1 MSVFHLDRING
12 FQGKKVL
19 VLGDSM
25 VDVYLRGKSSRLSP
39 EAPVPVVDV
48 HSRDICPGGAA
59 NAALTLC
66 ALGAAVY
73 YVSVTGQDTDGQLLL
88 DRLTQAGVNVM
99 SVLSVTHRQTIV
111 KSRVTSGNY
120 TLLRYDSGTE
130 TPLDTATEQ
139 LLINQLREAYQYC
152 HAVLVSDY
160 DKGIVTPAVREA
172 LADLK
177 INNPKYIAVDSKRLT
192 FFRTLKPSLVKPNY
206 EESIRLLDLPA
217 ITSYRMNQILSCPEV
232 LYEKT
237 AAEVTVVTLDSE
249 GALVMEKDRC
259 VYQAPAL
266 PVKSPHVAG
275 AGDAFIST
283 FLLAQLANADVA
295 ASTDLAL
302 AAAALAIQKEG
313 TASCNNR
320 ELLAHFTQCE
330 KRVGSMDAL
339 ENLCALY
346 KQQGR
351 RIVFTNGC
359 FDILHSGHVSYLN
372 QARTLG
378 DVLIVGVNND
388 ASIRRIKGSQ
398 RPINPLQ
405 DRIHVLAGLTAV
417 DHVISFGSEEN
428 DTPITLINSVKPDVF
443 VKGGDYA
450 NKDLPEGPTVE
461 RHGGRIVILPLMPDR
476 STSRIIHKVHQTH
489 VFSPAS

>member
-1 MSVFHLDRING
+1 MSSFHLDRINR
-12 FQGKKVL
+12 FHGKKVL

-25 VDVYLRGKSSRLSP
+25 VDVYLRGKSNRLSP

-48 HSRDICPGGAA
+48 HRRDVCPGGAA

-66 ALGAAVY
+66 GLGAEVY
-73 YVSVTGQDTDGQLLL
+73 YVSVTGQDTEGQLLL
-88 DRLTQAGVNVM
+88 DRLTQGGVNVASAM
-99 SVLSVTHRQTIV
+99 SVTQRQTIV
-111 KSRVTSGNY
+111 KSRVTSGDY
-120 TLLRYDSGTE
+120 ILLRYDSGTE

-139 LLINQLREAYQYC
+139 RLIKQLSEAYRHC
-152 HAVLVSDY
+152 DAVLVSDY
-160 DKGIVTPAVREA
+160 DKGIVTPAVLKA
-172 LADLK
+172 LEELK
-177 INNPKYIAVDSKRLT
+177 TANPKYIAVDSKRLT
-192 FFRTLKPSLVKPNY
+192 FFRTLKPSLIKPNY
-206 EESIRLLDLPA
+206 EESTRLLDLPA
-217 ITSYRMNQILSCPEV
+217 ITSYRMNQILPWPEV
-232 LYEKT
+232 LHEKT

-283 FLLAQLANADVA
+283 FLLAQLADADVA

-302 AAAALAIQKEG
+302 AAAALAIQKQG
-313 TASCNNR
+313 TASCNSQ
-320 ELLAHFTQCE
+320 ELLTHFTQCE
-330 KRVGSMDAL
+330 KCVDSMDAL
-339 ENLCALY
+339 EHLCSLY

-378 DVLIVGVNND
+378 DVLIVGMNND
-388 ASIRRIKGSQ
+388 ASIRRIKGPQ
-398 RPINPLQ
+398 RPINPLP

-417 DHVISFGSEEN
+417 DHIVSFGSEEN
-428 DTPITLINSVKPDVF
+428 DTPIPLIERVKPDIF

-461 RHGGRIVILPLMPDR
+461 RHGGRIIILPLMPDR
-476 STSRIIHKVHQTH
+476 STSRIINKVHQTYM
-489 VFSPAS
+489 FSPVS